1 MTLSEFLAA
10 RLADDEQYVH
20 VLRDV
25 GERLM
30 ASGQTA
36 EFIDGE
42 GFLCAVMADP
52 QARQVIERFG
62 LEAKVLPPN
71 DLDRVLR
78 EVEAKRK
85 ILALWETSAAGLRS
99 PRNRQRAETALPAG
113 QALRLLATVYSTH
126 PDYDPSW
133 RPEQ

>member
-85 ILALWETSAAGLRS
+85 ILHGYETSIGAEFPDFDGGYLGAMEDAVKHLAAVFAS
-99 PRNRQRAETALPAG
+99 
-113 QALRLLATVYSTH
+113 H
-126 PDYDPSW
+126 PGYDPSW